1 MPRVVTH
8 ADVPDDQLTVILQPK
23 DGVILER
30 MAGGWGP
37 TGVPA
42 GASAGSSPERANVTV
57 GAYEAAGGPF
67 ETYRR
72 TVTVSRNGDGPAHV
86 EQVVEF
92 TLALLWFSPIVTPL
106 FRAHLRKLEEPTSP
120 PWWAPVD
127 RIDPPAARTLGS
139 LGAVAV
145 VIGYVLTLLPQ
156 TVTFAAQQFK
166 VDKAAQGVALAST
179 RADII
184 FVVLLVALA
193 DRRGR
198 HRLLLI
204 ATAGSA
210 VLSLAGAFAPSL
222 PWLAATQIGASG
234 FGSAAV
240 VLIAIMAAEA
250 MPRSSRAYS
259 LSLLT
264 VAGAIGSGGVLG
276 LLFIADFSRGSWRI
290 LYAIAMVGLPMAIG
304 IGRRLPESPRF
315 LAPHAE
321 APMAGHGRRLWM
333 LAAAGLLINLFIAPS
348 SEFLNDFLRHE
359 RHFDAATISLFTAI
373 TSIPGGIG
381 LMLGGRKAETSGRRM
396 VAAIGV
402 LGGVGITVVE
412 FLTRGGLMWAAS
424 AASTMFAAAIVP
436 AFGIYGPELFP
447 TGLRGQANAL
457 IQGFSRVGSVIG
469 LVIVGHLAD
478 HLGSYGPAM
487 ALVAIGPLALIVLIL
502 VAFPE
507 TAHLELEDLNPED
520 KPAPD

>member
-1 MPRVVTH
+1 MSRVVTT
-8 ADVPDDQLTVILQPK
+8 DKVPDKRLEAILRPK
-23 DGVILER
+23 DGVVLER
-30 MAGGWGP
+30 ETGP
-37 TGVPA
+37 GI
-42 GASAGSSPERANVTV
+42 
-57 GAYEAAGGPF
+57 YDAAGGPF

-72 TVTVSRNGDGPAHV
+72 TLTVTANDDGTSSV

-92 TLALLWFSPIVTPL
+92 TLALLRFSWIVTPL
-106 FRAHLRKLEEPTSP
+106 FRSHLRKLEEPAKP

-127 RIDPPAARTLGS
+127 RIDPAAARSLGS
-139 LGAVAV
+139 LGSVAV
-145 VIGYVLTLLPQ
+145 IIGYVLTLLPQ
-156 TVTFAAQQFK
+156 TITFAAEQFHA
-166 VDKAAQGVALAST
+166 DKSAQGVALAAT
-179 RADII
+179 RADIV

-198 HRLLLI
+198 QRLLLV
-204 ATAGSA
+204 ATGGSA
-210 VLSLAGAFAPSL
+210 VLSFAGAFAPSL

-240 VLIAIMAAEA
+240 VLIAIMAAES

-264 VAGAIGSGGVLG
+264 VAGSIGSAAVLG
-276 LLFIADFSRGSWRI
+276 LLFIADVSRGSWRV
-290 LYAIAMVGLPMAIG
+290 LYAIGLVGLPLVVG
-304 IGRRLPESPRF
+304 IGRRLPETPRY
-315 LAPHAE
+315 LAPHRE

-348 SEFLNDFLRHE
+348 SEFLNDFLRQE
-359 RHFDAATISLFTAI
+359 RHYNAAAISLFIAV

-381 LMLGGRKAETSGRRM
+381 LMLGGRKAETNGRRM

-402 LGGVGITVVE
+402 LGGVSITVVE
-412 FLTRGGLMWAAS
+412 FLTNGALMWTAS
-424 AASTMFAAAIVP
+424 AVSTMFAAAIVP

-469 LVIVGHLAD
+469 LVVVGRLAD
-478 HLGSYGPAM
+478 HLGNYGRPM
-487 ALVAIGPLALIVLIL
+487 AIVALGPLALIVLIL

-507 TAHLELEDLNPED
+507 TAHLELEELNPED
-520 KPAPD
+520 RPQTD

>member
-1 MPRVVTH
+1 VSRVTTR
-8 ADVPDDQLTVILQPK
+8 DTVPTDRLEAILTPK
-23 DGVILER
+23 DGVVLER
-30 MAGGWGP
+30 
-37 TGVPA
+37 PA
-42 GASAGSSPERANVTV
+42 VEKGMF
-57 GAYEAAGGPF
+57 EAAGGPF

-72 TVTVSRNGDGPAHV
+72 TVTVTGNDDGTSHV

-92 TLALLWFSPIVTPL
+92 TLALLWFSWIVTPL
-106 FRAHLRKLEEPTSP
+106 FRAHLRKLEEPASP

-127 RIDPPAARTLGS
+127 RIDRPAARSLGS
-139 LGAVAV
+139 LGSMAV
-145 VIGYVLTLLPQ
+145 VIGYTLFLLPQ
-156 TVTFAAQQFK
+156 TITFAAQQFGAN
-166 VDKAAQGVALAST
+166 KASQSNALAST
-179 RADII
+179 RADIV
-184 FVVLLVALA
+184 FVILLVALA

-204 ATAGSA
+204 STGGSA
-210 VLSLAGAFAPSL
+210 VLSAAGAFAPSL
-222 PWLAATQIGASG
+222 PWLAATQVGASG

-240 VLIAIMAAEA
+240 VLIAIMAAET

-264 VAGAIGSGGVLG
+264 VAGSIGSGGVLG
-276 LLFIADFSRGSWRI
+276 LLFIADFSRGSWRV
-290 LYAIAMVGLPMAIG
+290 LYAIGLLGLPLVIG
-304 IGRRLPESPRF
+304 IGRRLPESPRY

-321 APMAGHGRRLWM
+321 SPIAGHGRRLWL

-359 RHFDAATISLFTAI
+359 RHYDAASISLFVAV
-373 TSIPGGIG
+373 TSLPGGIG
-381 LMLGGRKAETSGRRM
+381 LMLGGRRAETRGRRM
-396 VAAIGV
+396 VAVVGL

-412 FLTRGGLMWAAS
+412 FLTRGGLMWVAS
-424 AASTMFAAAIVP
+424 AVSTMFAAAIVP

-457 IQGFSRVGSVIG
+457 IQGASRVGSVVG
-469 LVIVGHLAD
+469 LLMVGRLAD

-487 ALVAIGPLALIVLIL
+487 AIVALGPLGLIVLIL

-507 TAHLELEDLNPED
+507 TANQELEDLNPED
-520 KPAPD
+520 RGEPRDEPS

>member
-1 MPRVVTH
+1 MSRVVTRST
-8 ADVPDDQLTVILQPK
+8 VDDERLPAILRPK
-23 DGVILER
+23 DGVVLER
-30 MAGGWGP
+30 E
-37 TGVPA
+37 T
-42 GASAGSSPERANVTV
+42 SPGT
-57 GAYEAAGGPF
+57 YEAAGGPF
-67 ETYRR
+67 ERYTR
-72 TVTVSRNGDGPAHV
+72 TVVVTRLDDGRSTV
-86 EQVVEF
+86 EQTVQF
-92 TLALLWFSPIVTPL
+92 SLALLWFSWIVTPL
-106 FRAHLRKLEEPTSP
+106 FRAHLRKLVEPASP

-139 LGAVAV
+139 LGAMAV
-145 VIGYVLTLLPQ
+145 VIGYSLFLLPQ
-156 TVTFAAQQFK
+156 TITFAAQQFHA
-166 VDKAAQGVALAST
+166 DKAAQGVALAST
-179 RADII
+179 RADIV
-184 FVVLLVALA
+184 FVILLVALA

-204 ATAGSA
+204 ATGGSA

-222 PWLAATQIGASG
+222 PWLAATQVGASG

-264 VAGAIGSGGVLG
+264 VAGSIGSAGVLG
-276 LLFIADFSRGSWRI
+276 LLFIADYSRGSWRI
-290 LYAIAMVGLPMAIG
+290 LYAIGIVGVPMVIG
-304 IGRRLPESPRF
+304 IGRRLPESPRY
-315 LAPHAE
+315 LAPHPE
-321 APMAGHGRRLWM
+321 APLTGHGRRLWM

-359 RHFDAATISLFTAI
+359 RHYDAATISLFVAI
-373 TSIPGGIG
+373 TSLPGGIG
-381 LMLGGRKAETSGRRM
+381 LMVGGRRAETSGRRM

-412 FLTRGGLMWAAS
+412 FLTPGALMWLAS
-424 AASTMFAAAIVP
+424 AVSTMFAAAIVP

-447 TGLRGQANAL
+447 TGLRGQANAV
-457 IQGFSRVGSVIG
+457 IQGLSRVGSVAG
-469 LVIVGHLAD
+469 LVIVGFLAD

-507 TAHLELEDLNPED
+507 TANQELEDLNPED
-520 KPAPD
+520 RAEPEAPAE

>member
-1 MPRVVTH
+1 MSRVTTR
-8 ADVPDDQLTVILQPK
+8 DTVPVDRLAAILRPK
-23 DGVILER
+23 DGVVLER
-30 MAGGWGP
+30 P
-37 TGVPA
+37 
-42 GASAGSSPERANVTV
+42 SEHGS
-57 GAYEAAGGPF
+57 YEAAGGPF

-72 TVTVSRNGDGPAHV
+72 TVTVTHNDDGTAQV
-86 EQVVEF
+86 LQVVEF
-92 TLALLWFSPIVTPL
+92 TLALLWFSPLVTPL
-106 FRAHLRKLEEPTSP
+106 FRSHLRKLEEPTSP

-127 RIDPPAARTLGS
+127 RIDPPAARSLGS
-139 LGAVAV
+139 LGAIAV

-156 TVTFAAQQFK
+156 TITFAAQQFHA
-166 VDKAAQGVALAST
+166 DKAAQSDALAST
-179 RADII
+179 RADIV

-198 HRLLLI
+198 QRLLLV

-210 VLSLAGAFAPSL
+210 VLSAAGAFVPSL
-222 PWLAATQIGASG
+222 PWLAVTQVGASG

-240 VLIAIMAAEA
+240 VLIAIMAAES

-264 VAGAIGSGGVLG
+264 VAGSIGSAAVLG
-276 LLFIADFSRGSWRI
+276 LLFVADFSRGSWRV
-290 LYAIAMVGLPMAIG
+290 LYAIGLVGLPMVIG
-304 IGRRLPESPRF
+304 IGRRLPETPRY
-315 LAPHAE
+315 LAPHKE

-348 SEFLNDFLRHE
+348 SEFLNDFLRQE
-359 RHFDAATISLFTAI
+359 RHYNAAAISLFVAV

-381 LMLGGRKAETSGRRM
+381 LMLGGRRAETSGRRM
-396 VAAIGV
+396 VAAVGV
-402 LGGVGITVVE
+402 LGGVGLTVVE

-424 AASTMFAAAIVP
+424 AVSTMFAAAIVP

-457 IQGFSRVGSVIG
+457 IQGFSRVGSVVG
-469 LVIVGHLAD
+469 LLVVGRLAD
-478 HLGSYGPAM
+478 NFGSYGPAM
-487 ALVAIGPLALIVLIL
+487 AVVAVGPLALIVLIL

-507 TAHLELEDLNPED
+507 TAHLELEELNPED
-520 KPAPD
+520 KNP

>member
-1 MPRVVTH
+1 MSRVVTRESVDEDRL
-8 ADVPDDQLTVILQPK
+8 ALVLRPK
-23 DGVILER
+23 DGVVLER
-30 MAGGWGP
+30 EA
-37 TGVPA
+37 A
-42 GASAGSSPERANVTV
+42 AHI
-57 GAYEAAGGPF
+57 YEAAGGPF

-72 TVTVSRNGDGPAHV
+72 TVTVTPNDDGTAHV

-92 TLALLWFSPIVTPL
+92 TLALLRFSWVVTPL
-106 FRAHLRKLEEPTSP
+106 FRAHLRKLEEPARP
-120 PWWAPVD
+120 PWWAPID
-127 RIDPPAARTLGS
+127 RVDPPAARSLGS
-139 LGAVAV
+139 LGSVAV
-145 VIGYVLTLLPQ
+145 IIGYVLTLLPQ
-156 TVTFAAQQFK
+156 TITFAAQQFHA
-166 VDKAAQGVALAST
+166 DKAAQGVALAST
-179 RADII
+179 RADIV
-184 FVVLLVALA
+184 FVILLVALA

-198 HRLLLI
+198 QHLLLV
-204 ATAGSA
+204 ATGGSA
-210 VLSLAGAFAPSL
+210 VLSFAGAFAPSL

-240 VLIAIMAAEA
+240 VLIAIMAAES

-264 VAGAIGSGGVLG
+264 VAGAIGSAGVLG
-276 LLFIADFSRGSWRI
+276 LLFVADFSRGSWRA
-290 LYAIAMVGLPMAIG
+290 LYAIGLLGLPLVFG
-304 IGRRLPESPRF
+304 IGRRLPETPRY

-359 RHFDAATISLFTAI
+359 RHYNAAAISLFVAV
-373 TSIPGGIG
+373 TSIPGGVG
-381 LMLGGRKAETSGRRM
+381 LMVGGRMAETSGRRR
-396 VAAIGV
+396 VAAVGV

-424 AASTMFAAAIVP
+424 AVSTMFAAAIVP

-457 IQGFSRVGSVIG
+457 IQGFSRVGSVVG
-469 LVIVGHLAD
+469 LVIVGRLAD
-478 HLGSYGPAM
+478 HIGSYGPAM
-487 ALVAIGPLALIVLIL
+487 ALVALGPLGLIVLIL

-520 KPAPD
+520 RAEPESSG